1 MARSAG
7 FGSRPGLDAMAKM
20 RMEPERRPPWCAGAA
35 AALLAAAVGA
45 HSAAAE
51 GRPDRIAQLDQS
63 PPPPIVGGVPFLI
76 RFAGTVR
83 GLKPGAPV
91 EVRGIRIGDVLS
103 VALDYVAEINSFVVP
118 VEIELQPNLFP
129 AAGSH
134 PRGAE
139 ETYAA
144 ADALVRRGLRAQVSD
159 TQFIGGDAIVTLD
172 IKPDAPPAT
181 LGRTGPIPELPAGP
195 TRADIVA
202 EKLQPLIEKLANAPI
217 DQMFADIQTSM
228 AALKDLVTGPE
239 LRGALIELRGASADL
254 RGVVDRLGVKSDAL
268 MATLGNTM
276 QATNRLIDHTG
287 QTLATVDHQIGD
299 RSPLLAEIRGLVDEL
314 SGAAR
319 SMRLLAEYLE
329 RKPDALIRG
338 KSETRP

>member
-1 MARSAG
+1 
-7 FGSRPGLDAMAKM
+7 
-20 RMEPERRPPWCAGAA
+20 
-35 AALLAAAVGA
+35 
-45 HSAAAE
+45 
-51 GRPDRIAQLDQS
+51 
-63 PPPPIVGGVPFLI
+63 
-76 RFAGTVR
+76 
-83 GLKPGAPV
+83 
-91 EVRGIRIGDVLS
+91 
-103 VALDYVAEINSFVVP
+103 
-118 VEIELQPNLFP
+118 
-129 AAGSH
+129 
-134 PRGAE
+134 
-139 ETYAA
+139 
-144 ADALVRRGLRAQVSD
+144 
-159 TQFIGGDAIVTLD
+159 
-172 IKPDAPPAT
+172 
-181 LGRTGPIPELPAGP
+181 
-195 TRADIVA
+195 
-202 EKLQPLIEKLANAPI
+202 
-217 DQMFADIQTSM
+217 M